1 LFLFLVAQGFELW
14 AFRFLE
20 KFIYVVVHY
29 DEQKRE
35 KFPGGNRDMA
45 SVAGLGDEG

>member
-1 LFLFLVAQGFELW
+1 
-14 AFRFLE
+14 
-20 KFIYVVVHY
+20 VHY

-45 SVAGLGDEG
+45 SVAGLGDEGWFPNMFFGPLLQIQSLLL